1 MQYADYRLQTNPA
14 HNVCITINGNGQK
27 GMVQIDAPPVENFW
41 LRHWCPRWHYDSIKN
56 SISQC
61 YGNLTSYVVHYFVRC
76 STYHCTFLLD

>member
-27 GMVQIDAPPVENFW
+27 GMVQIVENFW
-41 LRHWCPRWHYDSIKN
+41 LCHWCPYWHYDSIK
-56 SISQC
+56 SVMTSQC

-76 STYHCTFLLD
+76 STYHSTF